1 MDFNNFA
8 PMLDGILC
16 FILSKKL
23 CVASRVKIIYSKV
36 WVRTWPDARPC
47 AQYIVM
53 FFFTIE
59 NLLQKMTIIIPQATQ
74 TVLTIFWRYIP
85 IAIEICMH
93 VGDLI
98 LDNNMSK

>member
-1 MDFNNFA
+1 
-8 PMLDGILC
+8 
-16 FILSKKL
+16 
-23 CVASRVKIIYSKV
+23 
-36 WVRTWPDARPC
+36 
-47 AQYIVM
+47 
-53 FFFTIE
+53 
-59 NLLQKMTIIIPQATQ
+59 MTIIIPQATQ